1 MLARWWWGGGIASE
15 EHLRPA
21 RVMGIPATVGLL
33 GSMASITVS
42 AVLAALRAYQG

>member
-1 MLARWWWGGGIASE
+1 VVEGIAIE

-42 AVLAALRAYQG
+42 AVLAALQALRAYQG